1 MDVLS
6 YWTFTDIFEESW
18 LAGPPFQDT
27 CACTVFP
34 LDALLPRAIAILVGA
49 SAGVATF
56 VAVFAGGGPILHRQ
70 RLWRDLITLVGG
82 AR

>member
-27 CACTVFP
+27 CACAVFP
-34 LDALLPRAIAILVGA
+34 LEALLTGTILVLVGA
-49 SAGVATF
+49 SF
-56 VAVFAGGGPILHRQ
+56 VASCVAVVAGGGPILHQQ
-70 RLWRDLITLVGG
+70 RLWHDLVNLVGG
-82 AR
+82 VR